1 MFKLPTTV
9 VVLTLIVVSEYL
21 WIFLAHR
28 RSKKREALF
37 RIITENAADMI
48 ALVDTKGRRLYNS
61 PSYERVLGYSP
72 RELAETPVFEQI
84 HPDGRFKV
92 LEASREARAT
102 GVGKDLQHRLRHK
115 NGGWRIL
122 ESTASTI
129 KNEQGEVEKLVI
141 VNRDVTERV
150 SAEEKLAHNALHDA
164 LTDLPNR
171 RLFLDRLQRCH
182 AQAGRDPGYHY
193 AILRA
198 DIDGFK
204 ALNHSLGSAVGDQLL
219 IEIGLRLQSALREGD
234 VVARPLSSS
243 GELLLARFGGDEF
256 AFLLEGCAD
265 ENNVLRVAERAQAAV
280 AAPLLLQQKLVRCT
294 IGIGSAI
301 SSSSH
306 TRADDTLQDAETAL
320 RRAQA
325 MGAVRSELFDAAMHN
340 RAMHR
345 LKLENDLRTAL
356 NRNQFRV
363 LYHPI
368 FRIDPRQVVAFEALL
383 RWQHPEQGLIAPNE
397 FLAAAEDTGLMAMI
411 DQWVIREACNQ
422 LQAWQAANGGTPVR
436 ASINLSA
443 RHFASP
449 QLIDGIKNC
458 LRDARI
464 VPSSVQLEIADSIA
478 ATNPDHT
485 AAVLA
490 QMRRLGVTTA
500 LDDFGSNSISLASLR
515 RCSYDV
521 LKIDRSLISSMQAD
535 RTSQDVV
542 DAILTLA
549 RKLNCEVIAEG
560 VEKPAQVET
569 LRTMGCSLAQ
579 GYIFSSPL
587 DAAALQ
593 LLQKLHAFAAAQSA
607 R

>member
-1 MFKLPTTV
+1 
-9 VVLTLIVVSEYL
+9 
-21 WIFLAHR
+21 
-28 RSKKREALF
+28 
-37 RIITENAADMI
+37 
-48 ALVDTKGRRLYNS
+48 
-61 PSYERVLGYSP
+61 VLGYSP

-84 HPDGRFKV
+84 HPDDRFKV

-102 GVGKDLQHRLRHK
+102 GVGKDLQYRLRHK
-115 NGGWRIL
+115 NGSWRIL

-129 KNEQGEVEKLVI
+129 KNERGEVEKLVI

-182 AQAGRDPGYHY
+182 AQVGRDPGYHY
-193 AILRA
+193 AVMLA

-204 ALNHSLGSAVGDQLL
+204 ALNHSLGSAAGDQLL
-219 IEIGLRLQSALREGD
+219 IEIGLRLQASLRERG
-234 VVARPLSSS
+234 ASGRPLNS

-265 ENNVLRVAERAQAAV
+265 ENKVLRVAEQAQVAV

-306 TRADDTLQDAETAL
+306 GRADDTLRDAETAL

-325 MGAVRSELFDAAMHN
+325 MGAGRTELFDAAMHN
-340 RAMHR
+340 RAVHR
-345 LKLENDLRTAL
+345 MKLENDLRTAL

-411 DQWVIREACNQ
+411 DQWVIREACGQ
-422 LQAWQAANGGTPVR
+422 MPVWQAANGGAPVR
-436 ASINLSA
+436 AAINLSA

-449 QLIDGIKNC
+449 QLIDGVKTC
-458 LRDARI
+458 LRDTRVLPNALA
-464 VPSSVQLEIADSIA
+464 LEIAEPIASI
-478 ATNPDHT
+478 NPDHT

-500 LDDFGSNSISLASLR
+500 LDDFGNSSISLASLR
-515 RCSYDV
+515 RSSYDF

-542 DAILTLA
+542 DLILTLA
-549 RKLNCEVIAEG
+549 RRLNCEVIAEG
-560 VEKPAQVET
+560 VEKPAQVES

-579 GYIFSSPL
+579 GYFFSPPL
-587 DAAALQ
+587 DASAALQ
-593 LLQKLHAFAAAQSA
+593 LLQKLQTFAVAPFAK
-607 R
+607 